1 LTGEWLT
8 YLQAAERLGVS
19 PNAARQRAVRGRW
32 QQTLGNDK
40 RTRVRLPDGWEHSV
54 RAPNGRSSG
63 TGQIPAKLLIAALEA
78 HIGTLKTELTVAEAR
93 AERLVAEFAARE
105 ARLAADLAI
114 ERTLADQMS
123 ARVDNLTTELAAQRA
138 MAEKGLNAELAR
150 AWWKPRLGRRQ

>member
-1 LTGEWLT
+1 M
-8 YLQAAERLGVS
+8 
-19 PNAARQRAVRGRW
+19 
-32 QQTLGNDK
+32 
-40 RTRVRLPDGWEHSV
+40 
-54 RAPNGRSSG
+54 
-63 TGQIPAKLLIAALEA
+63 
-78 HIGTLKTELTVAEAR
+78 
-93 AERLVAEFAARE
+93 VAEFAARE